1 MITLAESLPAQI
13 KRVSE
18 KKARWEG
25 YMRDHDMGPGMQF
38 SINIMQSEID
48 NAVQSL
54 ASGDVVSMLQS
65 HESLAAYSDDD

>member
-1 MITLAESLPAQI
+1 
-13 KRVSE
+13 
-18 KKARWEG
+18 
-25 YMRDHDMGPGMQF
+25 MRDHDMGPGMQF

-48 NAVQSL
+48 DAVQSL